1 VVGVS
6 RTAEEFGK
14 AFPGTPVL
22 QASADHPL
30 VVVGSAPALVLAT
43 PGSAPPAVGG
53 YSAAVLLDAELML
66 GRPDLRAG
74 EEALRRWLAVTA
86 LVRPAAE
93 GGTVMLVADAGIREV
108 QALLRLDPVGYA
120 ERELADRAAAGFPPA
135 LKLLTIEGGP
145 DAVTAALAKVDLPDR
160 VQVLGPFEVPSD
172 GPEVLARAT
181 LRCALADAAELVA
194 RVRVMLSVR
203 AAKKE
208 PPIRVRVDPQVLG

>member
-1 VVGVS
+1 MA

-30 VVVGSAPALVLAT
+30 SAVGSAPALVLAT
-43 PGSAPPAVGG
+43 PGASPPAAGG
-53 YSAAVLLDAELML
+53 YAAAVLLDAELML

-86 LVRPAAE
+86 LVRPAAD
-93 GGTVMLVADAGIREV
+93 GGTVMVVADAGIREV

-135 LKLLTIEGGP
+135 LKLLTIEGSL
-145 DAVTAALAKVDLPDR
+145 DAVTAAIGALDLREP
-160 VQVLGPFEVPSD
+160 VQVLGPVRGARRRPRA
-172 GPEVLARAT
+172 ARAGHP
-181 LRCALADAAELVA
+181 ALPDPGGAGLVA
-194 RVRVMLSVR
+194 QVRAMLSVR
-203 AAKKE
+203 AARKD